1 MDSGRFVI
9 RGGTVV
15 DGSGDEPFVADV
27 LVEGGYITKVEDGI
41 HTSAQSVDAE
51 GLLVTPGWIDIH
63 THYDGQLTWDPLLR
77 PSCWHG
83 VTTAVTGNCG
93 IGFAPVK
100 PTGQK
105 LLVEMMESTE
115 DIPARC
121 LEEAIDWNWETFP
134 QYMDS
139 VAGGTYAMDIGVQ
152 VPHAALRFY
161 VMGERGARNESATP
175 AESNEMAVSYTNLT
189 LPTKRIV

>member
-27 LVEGGYITKVEDGI
+27 LVEGGYITKVEHGI
-41 HTSAQSVDAE
+41 HTSAHSVDAE

-83 VTTAVTGNCG
+83 VATAVTG
-93 IGFAPVK
+93 K
-100 PTGQK
+100 
-105 LLVEMMESTE
+105 
-115 DIPARC
+115 
-121 LEEAIDWNWETFP
+121 
-134 QYMDS
+134 
-139 VAGGTYAMDIGVQ
+139 
-152 VPHAALRFY
+152 
-161 VMGERGARNESATP
+161 
-175 AESNEMAVSYTNLT
+175 
-189 LPTKRIV
+189 